1 MREPRVLSRRLFQDG
16 SFKTP
21 FLDRY
26 VSDGTIKMFAYLV
39 LLYDPRPHPLLC
51 VEEPENQLYPKLMAI
66 VVKANIL
73 SLCAKAEKPDVLVRI
88 ACRELESCYLADL
101 AAVEN
106 GLELSGIAKHQGKQK
121 YRSPDYLG
129 SPSSELARL
138 TKERYQKVGGSR
150 AIGPWLD
157 PENVRSDSFRNLVT
171 GIRQIGA
178 EAAP

>member
-1 MREPRVLSRRLFQDG
+1 MCGRTQEPALPEAYGHCRQG
-16 SFKTP
+16 KYSF
-21 FLDRY
+21 FVRQ
-26 VSDGTIKMFAYLV
+26 SW
-39 LLYDPRPHPLLC
+39 
-51 VEEPENQLYPKLMAI
+51 
-66 VVKANIL
+66 KAR
-73 SLCAKAEKPDVLVRI
+73 CACAHCLPG
-88 ACRELESCYLADL
+88 LESCYLADL